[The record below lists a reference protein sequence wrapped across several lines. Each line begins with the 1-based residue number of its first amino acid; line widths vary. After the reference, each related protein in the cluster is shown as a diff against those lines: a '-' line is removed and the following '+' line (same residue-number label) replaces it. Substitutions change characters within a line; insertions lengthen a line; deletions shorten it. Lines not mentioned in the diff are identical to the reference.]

1 MFKNLRY
8 YILLTRPINLAIILC
23 TQVLFM
29 MHSGGFKLSNI
40 LFPACIFVILAT
52 LLTAAA
58 GNVINDIFD
67 IEEDQINNPEK
78 RIIARHISLRN
89 GRVFYIALAAASLIA
104 GWLAGWTMFA
114 LCMAI
119 GIMLYFYSSDLKG
132 STLWGNLLV
141 GFMAGATVF
150 ASGLGV
156 YARFDGY
163 FAEYALFAF
172 FITVPRE
179 IIKDI
184 EDIEGDRAQE
194 YETFPIEFGVSK
206 AVLLSAIYLLL
217 IAGETLYLMVKDG
230 NIWFNLYATL
240 LILAPVVYISLKLK
254 NASEKKDFTIIQ
266 RLLKLLMVT
275 GMISVLLL

>member
-1 MFKNLRY
+1 
-8 YILLTRPINLAIILC
+8 
-23 TQVLFM
+23 
-29 MHSGGFKLSNI
+29 
-40 LFPACIFVILAT
+40 
-52 LLTAAA
+52 
-58 GNVINDIFD
+58 
-67 IEEDQINNPEK
+67 
-78 RIIARHISLRN
+78 
-89 GRVFYIALAAASLIA
+89 
-104 GWLAGWTMFA
+104 
-114 LCMAI
+114 
-119 GIMLYFYSSDLKG
+119 MLYFYSSDLKG

-194 YETFPIEFGVSK
+194 YETFPIEFGIPK
-206 AVLLSAIYLLL
+206 AILLSAIYLLL
-217 IAGETLYLMVKDG
+217 IAGETLYLMIKDG
-230 NIWFNLYATL
+230 NIWFNLYAAVF
-240 LILAPVVYISLKLK
+240 ILAPVVFISLKLK
-254 NASEKKDFTIIQ
+254 NASEKKHFTIIQ